1 MLHIVYN
8 YKAKFDFDFL
18 GENWRKEQWG
28 EWRLQLSQA
37 CGWFPCRSSSTT
49 LFPIPTWT
57 RYSTCLRLSN
67 TAMGISGAGIL
78 WSLPHL
84 DCNALFLSY
93 WKCWYLYLWSSK
105 SCFCCCRYY
114 LSLAHVASLFPGM
127 LLMRTTSQSFSEAC
141 STSVLRS
148 TNAVLAVLCGVL
160 VYDIIRF
167 LGPSLTDRKATLMA
181 LVMTLYPLHW
191 FFTFL
196 YYTDVASL
204 TAFLAMY
211 LACLRKRYI
220 LSALVSHF
228 EANCCFVVRI
238 TNLYMFIVLAVWY
251 VSDFDQTNKCSV
263 DAFRCLLRCFRLHSW
278 LAVAKT

>member
-1 MLHIVYN
+1 
-8 YKAKFDFDFL
+8 
-18 GENWRKEQWG
+18 
-28 EWRLQLSQA
+28 
-37 CGWFPCRSSSTT
+37 
-49 LFPIPTWT
+49 
-57 RYSTCLRLSN
+57 
-67 TAMGISGAGIL
+67 
-78 WSLPHL
+78 
-84 DCNALFLSY
+84 
-93 WKCWYLYLWSSK
+93 
-105 SCFCCCRYY
+105 
-114 LSLAHVASLFPGM
+114 
-127 LLMRTTSQSFSEAC
+127 MRTTSQSFSEAC

-263 DAFRCLLRCFRLHSW
+263 DAFRCLLRCFRLHS
-278 LAVAKT
+278 